1 MSQTELAPSID
12 TDAFLIYNY
21 HRLHHQPSPA
31 SAIFCLCSLDTR
43 VAVRAANLY
52 LYGLAPI
59 LIFSGGV
66 GSLTAG
72 RYHGVSEAEAFATI
86 ARDMGVPDKAIVVEP
101 RSTNTGENVRFT
113 YMLLEKQGLL
123 ENIKSFI
130 LVQKPYME
138 RRTYA
143 TFLKQWPGAE
153 MEERVKFSVTSPEL
167 EWDQYPDKENPRE
180 LVINVMVGDLVRIR
194 DYPAKGFQISQEIP
208 PEVWAAAERLI
219 HAGYTEHL
227 P

>member
-1 MSQTELAPSID
+1 
-12 TDAFLIYNY
+12 
-21 HRLHHQPSPA
+21 
-31 SAIFCLCSLDTR
+31 
-43 VAVRAANLY
+43 
-52 LYGLAPI
+52 
-59 LIFSGGV
+59 
-66 GSLTAG
+66 
-72 RYHGVSEAEAFATI
+72 
-86 ARDMGVPDKAIVVEP
+86 MGVPDKAIVVEP

-123 ENIKSFI
+123 EDIKSFI

-153 MEERVKFSVTSPEL
+153 IEEKVKFSVTSPEL

-208 PEVWAAAERLI
+208 LEVWAASERLI

>member
-12 TDAFLIYNY
+12 TDAFLIYNN

-43 VAVRAANLY
+43 VAVWAANLY
-52 LYGLAPI
+52 LSGLAPI
-59 LIFSGGV
+59 VIFSGVV
-66 GSLTAG
+66 GSLIAG

-101 RSTNTGENVRFT
+101 RWTNSDENVQFT

-123 ENIKSFI
+123 EDIKSFI
-130 LVQKPYME
+130 LVQKPYMD

-143 TFLKQWPGAE
+143 TFLMQWPSAE
-153 MEERVKFSVTSPEL
+153 MEERVKFSVTSSEL
-167 EWDQYPDKENPRE
+167 EWDQYP
-180 LVINVMVGDLVRIR
+180 
-194 DYPAKGFQISQEIP
+194 
-208 PEVWAAAERLI
+208 
-219 HAGYTEHL
+219 
-227 P
+227 